1 MKYLL
6 DSNIFIYAFKG
17 LGNVRQQMSRFKDE
31 DFCLVAPVYFEL
43 QVGSLKSNR
52 AEQQAP
58 LLADVVKRFEF
69 LSFNMS
75 SAQEAAKVRAHLE
88 LKGTPIGPVGTMIAG
103 IALANNLTVVTRNTR
118 EFERVAGLRVEN
130 WYD

>member
-6 DSNIFIYAFKG
+6 DSNILIYAFKG
-17 LGNVRQQMSRFKDE
+17 LGKVRQQLARFKDA

-58 LLADVVKRFEF
+58 LLADAVKRFEF
-69 LSFNMS
+69 LPFDMPC
-75 SAQEAAKVRAHLE
+75 ALEAAKVRAYLE
-88 LKGTPIGPVGTMIAG
+88 SQGTPIGPVDTMIAG
-103 IALANNLTVVTRNTR
+103 IALSNNLTVVTSNVR
-118 EFERVAGLRVEN
+118 EFERIAGLRVEN